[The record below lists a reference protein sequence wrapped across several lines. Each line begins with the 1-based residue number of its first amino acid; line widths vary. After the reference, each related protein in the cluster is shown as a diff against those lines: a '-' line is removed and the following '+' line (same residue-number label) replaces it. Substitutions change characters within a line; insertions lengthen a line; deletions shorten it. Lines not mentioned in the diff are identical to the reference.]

1 MTLWITHF
9 LALLLSDGSF
19 PTLAAETKSEK
30 NLLLLCS
37 NCTTEE
43 GKNKG
48 LCCETSNMGKQRKSA
63 PLSHFRFPAMDLLLS
78 GSQFCFASAVAGKQG
93 EGSTASLWVSVAQSN
108 GVVRRQHCDSSTFSA
123 LFRTSGK
130 SSQAAPNNKADSHD
144 NGCGVST
151 SSTSKQ
157 GGPQNAHGADTVE
170 NSFEPKTSGNWSWE
184 SIQCHKPHLLLSKIV
199 LMWGDKGDSGKD
211 QLSNFSVC
219 GERLDK
225 KGTILVSMHS
235 YSIRVYCHDSPSPYV
250 LDCRKF
256 CQIMLPSLLW

>member
-1 MTLWITHF
+1 MEQPLPIWVS
-9 LALLLSDGSF
+9 LLSLLLAKMVREKIAVRVF
-19 PTLAAETKSEK
+19 FRPFFAPTE
-30 NLLLLCS
+30 
-37 NCTTEE
+37 
-43 GKNKG
+43 
-48 LCCETSNMGKQRKSA
+48 
-63 PLSHFRFPAMDLLLS
+63 
-78 GSQFCFASAVAGKQG
+78 
-93 EGSTASLWVSVAQSN
+93 
-108 GVVRRQHCDSSTFSA
+108 
-123 LFRTSGK
+123 
-130 SSQAAPNNKADSHD
+130 SSQAAPNNNTDSHD
-144 NGCGVST
+144 NGCAVST

-157 GGPQNAHGADTVE
+157 GVPQNAHGADTVE

-219 GERLDK
+219 GERVDK

-256 CQIMLPSLLW
+256 CRIMLPSLL